1 MITSER
7 LKKDQ
12 REAFRYKRRLR
23 EKGKDGKAFRM
34 GKKAI
39 NLTHHIREL
48 QTIGGYIIRGSPGN
62 TRANPQL

>member
-1 MITSER
+1 MITFER

-48 QTIGGYIIRGSPGN
+48 QTIGG
-62 TRANPQL
+62 